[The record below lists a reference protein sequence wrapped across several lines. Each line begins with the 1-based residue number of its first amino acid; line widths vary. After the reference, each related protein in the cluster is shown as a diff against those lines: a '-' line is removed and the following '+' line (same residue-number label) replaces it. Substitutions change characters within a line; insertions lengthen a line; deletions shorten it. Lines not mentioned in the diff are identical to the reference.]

1 MTNTLWFYNSENYIS
16 TENALLEAKSIVG
29 TDLINK
35 LLINKEAKKV
45 FREEIFPIIR
55 FSEFIEAKEILFC
68 GSKNNSV
75 DARIKDK
82 NDKIINIECTT
93 SIDARYKEL
102 LFEYNRR
109 YSSCCIGP
117 HSRAIEINNIN
128 KANSNDIVYSGS
140 KHKRVFVE
148 QEKLNN
154 EDSFLSCI
162 VDVDKYAQ
170 EDIEK
175 IQHKIDKGINKNL
188 YENFIL
194 ILACEHNI
202 DIQQVPE
209 YQYLLCN
216 YWRNIENK
224 PFSGL
229 FIVNYDSLLFQQINQ
244 DESLD
249 SINTPVPI
257 LFINT

>member
-1 MTNTLWFYNSENYIS
+1 MANEIWFYNSENYIS
-16 TENALLEAKSIVG
+16 TEKALCEAKNIVSTG
-29 TDLINK
+29 LINK
-35 LLINKEAKKV
+35 LLLDKEAKKI
-45 FREEIFPIIR
+45 FREEIFPVVR
-55 FSEFIEAKEILFC
+55 FSEFIEAREIFFC

-82 NDKIINIECTT
+82 NGKIINIECTT

-102 LFEYNRR
+102 LFEYNRQH
-109 YSSCCIGP
+109 SSCFIGP
-117 HSRAIEINNIN
+117 HSKAIKIKNIN

-140 KHKRVFVE
+140 KHKRIFVE

-154 EDSFLSCI
+154 KDSFFSCI
-162 VDVDKYAQ
+162 VDLNKYAQ

-175 IQHKIDKGINKNL
+175 IQHKIDRGINKNL
-188 YENFIL
+188 YKNFIL
-194 ILACEHNI
+194 ILACEHSI

-209 YQYLLCN
+209 YQYLLSD
-216 YWRNIENK
+216 YWKKVTNN

-229 FIVNYDSLLFQQINQ
+229 FVVNYDSLLFRQTDQ

-249 SINTPVPI
+249 SINTPVPM